1 MSLTLTVCEKTPGA
15 APPHEYPVEF
25 TESRLTVREL
35 LRNIVFQQVY
45 NRNNEI
51 RDTSRVRSD
60 AEALLNQKSK
70 TPGQTIDWVPKF
82 DHAVEAFENNQVIL
96 LLDGTQIESL
106 DETVNLTSNTK
117 LTFLK
122 LIPLVGG

>member
-15 APPHEYPVEF
+15 APPQEYPVEF
-25 TESRLTVREL
+25 TEERLTVREL

-51 RDTSRVRSD
+51 RETSRVRSD
-60 AEALLNQKSK
+60 AESLLNQKTTS
-70 TPGQTIDWVPKF
+70 PGQTIDWVQKF
-82 DHAVEAFENNQVIL
+82 EHAVEAFANNQVIL
-96 LLDGTQIESL
+96 LLDGTQVETL

>member
-15 APPHEYPVEF
+15 VPPQEYPVEF
-25 TESRLTVREL
+25 TEERLTVREL
-35 LRNIVFQQVY
+35 LRNIIFQQVY
-45 NRNNEI
+45 NRNTEM
-51 RDTSRVRSD
+51 RETARVKTD
-60 AEALLNQKSK
+60 AESLLNQKKKSC
-70 TPGQTIDWVPKF
+70 GQTIDWVQNF
-82 DHAVEAFENNQVIL
+82 EHAIEAFEKNQVIL
-96 LLDGTQIESL
+96 LLDGAQVETL